1 MAVFR
6 PEIASS
12 GIDGFEGFFLR
23 REERDVFSA
32 GERRDH
38 FSHHLETPRAE
49 RRGLFYELAVAL
61 GEIDHELHRF
71 HIVGS
76 VKFAEI
82 EKDFHLLPCFRKTLL
97 DDAFRRS
104 DGSFQGIDVLLR
116 EGAADFEEY
125 VPLRFNGYLQW
136 FVHTFYC
143 LNQT

>member
-12 GIDGFEGFFLR
+12 GIEGMEGFFLR
-23 REERDVFSA
+23 WEEHDVFPT
-32 GERRDH
+32 GERRYH

-49 RRGLFYELAVAL
+49 RRGLFYEITVAL
-61 GEIDHELHRF
+61 GEIDHELHCF

-82 EKDFHLLPCFRKTLL
+82 EKDFHLLPCFCETFL
-97 DDAFRRS
+97 DDAFRRG
-104 DGSFQGIDVLLR
+104 DGSFQGIDMLFR
-116 EGAADFEEY
+116 EGAADLERNVSFR
-125 VPLRFNGYLQW
+125 LNGYLQW